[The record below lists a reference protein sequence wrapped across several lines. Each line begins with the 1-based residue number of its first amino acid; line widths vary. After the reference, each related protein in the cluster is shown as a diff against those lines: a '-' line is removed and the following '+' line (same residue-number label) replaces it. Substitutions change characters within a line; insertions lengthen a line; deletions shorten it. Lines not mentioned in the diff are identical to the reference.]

1 MVDNAGAAAVEEARR
16 AVDWKDL
23 EMDRWAA
30 LRKMRRPRSDEVAI
44 VDDLRLRLK
53 KMKKESVA

>member
-1 MVDNAGAAAVEEARR
+1 MLCELKVVDNAGAAEEEARR

-44 VDDLRLRLK
+44 VDDFVCR
-53 KMKKESVA
+53 